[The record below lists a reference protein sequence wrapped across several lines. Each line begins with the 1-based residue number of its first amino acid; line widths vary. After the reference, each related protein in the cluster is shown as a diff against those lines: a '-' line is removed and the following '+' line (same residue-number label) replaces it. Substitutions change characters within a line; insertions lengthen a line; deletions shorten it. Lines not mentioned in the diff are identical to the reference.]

1 MRKPFVKEDTLI
13 GRTTIFRVGKFGGFM
28 PRLVAP
34 LVKRV
39 ISL

>member
-1 MRKPFVKEDTLI
+1 MRKVFVKEDTLI
-13 GRTTIFRVGKFGGFM
+13 GRTTTFRIGKFGEFM
-28 PRLVAP
+28 PRVVAP